1 MSFLIVVDKL
11 ASQNSVNLEVL
22 KTKLCPYNSP
32 IAFEKINDRTT
43 LFSTNLV
50 SKNNLN
56 AGQSVPLGLSL
67 EFRVPFNH
75 QKEVGTAW
83 AVIDVQH
90 EYVNIQTDSLGQ
102 LPLYVFEDE
111 MRLAISCEQKS
122 FFAIKDLSVGF
133 NFNNTDF
140 RQHQTADIQ
149 VAQRLQ
155 PGGGVKLDL
164 KKIQFQ
170 ILKANPVWKRIK
182 PNSNLSIQQA
192 DRLLIESLKNA
203 QRSYSPRITASLLSG
218 GIDSSLATALVPS
231 VTDTYNLKTKLGD
244 EEAGSQFTAQFL
256 KRRSHSVEFDEAQ
269 LEQLFKQ
276 VTYANELSEGLS
288 AEIFIQLFSLIK
300 AASRD
305 HKFVLTGYGADY
317 LFGGM
322 LKHKLFMQLTGCSDT
337 ETLIDRAVWAKEFS
351 PFYAWQIGVV
361 PVHFYWNEEFIESV
375 LQVPLEYQFS
385 GNIDKYLLRSVAVQ
399 EKWLSRE
406 IAFRP
411 KLTLTNGTQMN
422 KIFSE
427 HLKLPDEY
435 SYGEKSR
442 RSQEKLQ
449 EQITGL
455 KTTTNNLK
463 L

>member
-1 MSFLIVVDKL
+1 MSFLIVVDKI
-11 ASQNSVNLEVL
+11 AAQNSVNVEVL
-22 KTKLCPYNSP
+22 KSRLCPYNSP
-32 IAFEKINDRTT
+32 IAFEKITDRTT

-50 SKNNLN
+50 SKQNLN
-56 AGQSVPLGLSL
+56 SSQPTPLGLSV

-75 QKEVGTAW
+75 LKEAGTAW

-90 EYVNIQTDSLGQ
+90 EQLTVQTDPLGQ
-102 LPLYVFEDE
+102 LPLYIYEDDK
-111 MRLAISCEQKS
+111 RLAITCEQKS
-122 FFAIKDLSVGF
+122 FFAIKDLTVGF

-140 RQHQTADIQ
+140 RQYQAADIQ

-155 PGGGVKLDL
+155 PGSSIKLDL
-164 KKIQFQ
+164 KNTNYQ
-170 ILKANPVWKRIK
+170 ILKVTPVWKRVK
-182 PNSNLSIQQA
+182 PNLKLTIPHAERLIIDAFKTAQQ
-192 DRLLIESLKNA
+192 
-203 QRSYSPRITASLLSG
+203 SYSPRITASLLSG

-244 EEAGSQFTAQFL
+244 EEAQSQFTAQFL
-256 KRRSHSVEFDEAQ
+256 KRRSKSIEFDESQ

-300 AASRD
+300 AVGRD
-305 HKFVLTGYGADY
+305 HKYVLTGYGADY

-322 LKHKLFMQLTGCSDT
+322 LKHKLFMQLTGCTDT

-375 LQVPLEYQFS
+375 LQIPLEFQFS
-385 GNIDKYLLRSVAVQ
+385 GDIDKYLVRSIAVQ

-427 HLKLPDEY
+427 HLRLPDEY
-435 SYGEKSR
+435 SYAEKTR
-442 RSQEKLQ
+442 KSQQFFSELLRASWSSD
-449 EQITGL
+449 I
-455 KTTTNNLK
+455 NN
-463 L
+463 